1 MGDRFWQVSPRGIQ
15 VVGRG
20 RWRHLLGVRQYAVL
34 LSLRLSFCLGFLLG
48 RAELSGLR
56 FVHFYLF
63 QGPEAFAYLVY
74 LGVHKVSTRLP

>member
-1 MGDRFWQVSPRGIQ
+1 MGDRFFPGELFQ

-20 RWRHLLGVRQYAVL
+20 SQVDISWASRQYAVV
-34 LSLRLSFCLGFLLG
+34 LSLCLSFCPGFLLG

-63 QGPEAFAYLVY
+63 RGPEAFAYLVY
-74 LGVHKVSTRLP
+74 LGVHMVSTRPP